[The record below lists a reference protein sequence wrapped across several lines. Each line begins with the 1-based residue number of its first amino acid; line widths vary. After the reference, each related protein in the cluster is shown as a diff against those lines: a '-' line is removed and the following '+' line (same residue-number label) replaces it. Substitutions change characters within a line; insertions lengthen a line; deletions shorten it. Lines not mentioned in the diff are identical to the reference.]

1 LDLIYIKLKIKYN
14 SIMKKLLLLLL
25 CLGLVGCASLD
36 SLDSLEFSASSAEAE
51 TKKILAL
58 GLTHEENLIEA
69 HKLKNPTLVSEVVQ
83 ELETRNEN
91 ALMEAEKVAKF
102 AEKVKVSGGNSK
114 FVGSKISKSKKRGL
128 LGIEDFQ
135 DYFLQGSINNGMIQ
149 HQLHL
154 SIKYTSDNWRDYYSA
169 TFSNE
174 KQVDITLISSSA
186 FGCSGSSCNYTE
198 VMELNLSDDFL
209 RSNMEKGF
217 SISFNSNMNTLGVA
231 KVSNKITIP
240 SDYLKGY
247 LKVAK

>member
-1 LDLIYIKLKIKYN
+1 
-14 SIMKKLLLLLL
+14 MKKLLLLIL

-36 SLDSLEFSASSAEAE
+36 SLDSIEFSASSAEAE

-58 GLTHEENLIEA
+58 GLTHEENLSEA
-69 HKLKNPTLVSEVVQ
+69 RKLKDPTLVSEVVK
-83 ELETRNEN
+83 ELNTRNDN
-91 ALMEAEKVAKF
+91 ARIEAERVTKY
-102 AEKVKVSGGNSK
+102 AEKVKVSDGNSK
-114 FVGSKISKSKKRGL
+114 FVGSKLSKSKKRGL
-128 LGIEDFQ
+128 LGTEDFQ
-135 DYFLQGSINNGMIQ
+135 DYFLQGSINNGLIQ
-149 HQLHL
+149 HQLKL
-154 SIKYTSDNWRDYYSA
+154 SIKYTSDNWRNYYSA

-174 KQVDITLISSSA
+174 NQVDITIISSNA
-186 FGCSGSSCNYTE
+186 VGCSGSTCDFTE

-209 RSNMEKGF
+209 RSHMEKGF